1 MTPSGS
7 KGSRT
12 AARSATRRARKRCCG
27 GPPRC
32 APRSST
38 PAPADVGLLLGS
50 SRGEGCWAS
59 VEDSITLLGPP
70 RAGKGFNIV
79 IPAILDYPGA
89 VITTSTRPDNL
100 APTLEA
106 RSKVG
111 PVAVFDPEGL
121 AAGVP
126 SALRWSPVRGCER
139 AQTAMIRA
147 AALTAGAGQGV
158 TEANYWKEQTRQAVR
173 CLLHA
178 AAIGGRSA
186 DSLYEWS
193 LSAPGAKE
201 AVQILMNHP
210 AAARKWSIAL
220 DAIISSDPKRRDDI
234 WSMVSNAFSALA
246 DPKVLAAVSPGPDEH
261 FDPARFLREQG
272 TLYLLGTA
280 GSKEATGTA
289 GLVSALI
296 EDVVNVARRLAAG
309 SPGSRLDPPLGLIL
323 DEAANYPLPS
333 LAALMSEGGG
343 TGITT
348 LAVLQTLAQARHRWG
363 RDEAQAI
370 WDSSIAKLILG
381 GGSDAD
387 DLADLSRM
395 IGDRTVR
402 ERSESWGTGRGYQ
415 LQRIGPPAGH
425 LGPGDDPG
433 AALRV
438 RADAAAL
445 GEADHAPAAP
455 LDRPARR
462 RRDRD
467 RQGQDRNRHPRNRR
481 PGMGKRIGGRA
492 VTADRRLVLLGYAVF
507 GCAAGSEFFYWV
519 WTPSRWLPWL
529 AMTATAVMLFAAG
542 LSMAVRSCR

>member
-1 MTPSGS
+1 M
-7 KGSRT
+7 
-12 AARSATRRARKRCCG
+12 
-27 GPPRC
+27 
-32 APRSST
+32 
-38 PAPADVGLLLGS
+38 
-50 SRGEGCWAS
+50 
-59 VEDSITLLGPP
+59 EDSITLLGPP

-178 AAIGGRSA
+178 AAIAGRCA

-246 DPKVLAAVSPGPDEH
+246 DPKVLAAVSPGPDEQ
-261 FDPARFLREQG
+261 FDPARFLRERG

-289 GLVSALI
+289 GLV
-296 EDVVNVARRLAAG
+296 VR
-309 SPGSRLDPPLGLIL
+309 
-323 DEAANYPLPS
+323 
-333 LAALMSEGGG
+333 
-343 TGITT
+343 
-348 LAVLQTLAQARHRWG
+348 
-363 RDEAQAI
+363 
-370 WDSSIAKLILG
+370 
-381 GGSDAD
+381 AD
-387 DLADLSRM
+387 R
-395 IGDRTVR
+395 
-402 ERSESWGTGRGYQ
+402 GRGE
-415 LQRIGPPAGH
+415 RGPPAGGRIAGLPARPAARADPRRGRQLSAAQPRRAH
-425 LGPGDDPG
+425 VRGRRHRDHHPGGAANVGAGPSPLGTRRSPGDMGLQHRETDLG
-433 AALRV
+433 RRV
-438 RADAAAL
+438 GR
-445 GEADHAPAAP
+445 G
-455 LDRPARR
+455 RPR
-462 RRDRD
+462 
-467 RQGQDRNRHPRNRR
+467 
-481 PGMGKRIGGRA
+481 
-492 VTADRRLVLLGYAVF
+492 
-507 GCAAGSEFFYWV
+507 
-519 WTPSRWLPWL
+519 
-529 AMTATAVMLFAAG
+529 
-542 LSMAVRSCR
+542 